1 MRTNLLMNILWYED
15 MTPEF
20 LADALGMTPEALL
33 RKVCGDDEFTFGEIR
48 QIVGLLGLTDE
59 EVEDIFFS

>member
-1 MRTNLLMNILWYED
+1 MRTNLLMNVLWYED
-15 MTPEF
+15 
-20 LADALGMTPEALL
+20 MTPEALL